1 MTKWM
6 DGVLARYGSPARL
19 QNQAGETALQVIF
32 HPVSSSAWQNMQR
45 IFSPLGEVPRGK
57 YFCVLPASA
66 PAAPEDTLV
75 VGGSSYLLRRVEKVL
90 LCADVMY
97 QWALCVEKGSD
108 TTWPVTG

>member
-1 MTKWM
+1 MKNWM
-6 DGVLARYGSPARL
+6 DGVLGRYGSPAL
-19 QNQAGETALQVIF
+19 LKTQTGETTLQVIF

-66 PAAPEDTLV
+66 SAAPEDTLV

-90 LCADVMY
+90 LFADVMY
-97 QWALCVEKGSD
+97 QWALCVEKGSEAV
-108 TTWPVTG
+108 WPEIG